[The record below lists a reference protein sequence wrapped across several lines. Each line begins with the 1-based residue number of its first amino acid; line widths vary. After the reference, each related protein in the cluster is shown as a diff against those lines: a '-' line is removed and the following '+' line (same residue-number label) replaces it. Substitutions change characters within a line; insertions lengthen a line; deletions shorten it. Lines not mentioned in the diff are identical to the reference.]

1 MGQSEQGQW
10 YDVGEGEGI
19 ASIAKRHGY
28 LWKTLWEHDQ
38 NGKLK
43 AQRRNPNQLLRGD
56 RVFLPPKGVRQ
67 EARPTDARHAFKRK
81 GEPTRLKLQLTSLG
95 KPRANEAYTLT
106 FADTVINGT
115 TDDQGRID
123 QPIPGQVGSAQLS
136 LGGGRETHTLAVGLL
151 DPVDQVSGV
160 QHRLKNLGFDC
171 KGELGEIGEATRQAL
186 LRFQRANALE
196 ETGEA
201 DDATRARLNALHV

>member
-1 MGQSEQGQW
+1 MTSPDQGSTHTVSQ
-10 YDVGEGEGI
+10 GESL
-19 ASIAKRHGY
+19 ASIAKTNGY
-28 LWKTLWEHDQ
+28 LWKTLWEHG
-38 NGKLK
+38 NNAALK
-43 AQRRNPNQLLRGD
+43 SKRGNPNQLLAGD
-56 RVFLPPKGVRQ
+56 AVFLPPKGLKQ
-67 EARPTDARHAFKRK
+67 EARATDARHSFKRK

-115 TDDQGRID
+115 TDGDGRID
-123 QPIPGQVGSAQLS
+123 QPIPGEVGSAQLS
-136 LGGGRETHTLAVGLL
+136 LGGGREVHTLAVGLL

-171 KGELGEIGEATRQAL
+171 KGELGEIGQATQQAL

-196 ETGEA
+196 ETGDA
-201 DDATRARLNALHV
+201 DAATRAKLNALHV